1 MSCVTYMPQQ
11 THSAMELDDWQR
23 IEKTV
28 RWTGL
33 TVNSFALN
41 IGLNRS
47 ENLYRIKRGENG
59 ISKELA
65 EMITARYPELS
76 RAWLLTGE
84 GNMFIDGEGTRNPI
98 PAYDMDAAL
107 LAGMDHLPAAAYAM
121 SLPRAGHVT
130 FAALMLNRS
139 MEPDIPTGS
148 TLLLKECT
156 LDEIVPGY
164 PYLVASDS
172 ITAVR
177 TVRLSDDGERL
188 HLIASN
194 PQYGEITVERCRIV
208 KLYAVKGHI
217 HYNM

>member
-59 ISKELA
+59 VSKELA

-107 LAGMDHLPAAAYAM
+107 LAGLDHLPAAAYAM

-148 TLLLKECT
+148 TLLLKECS
-156 LDEIVPGY
+156 LDEIIPGY

-194 PQYGEITVERCRIV
+194 HQYGEITVERCRIV
-208 KLYAVKGHI
+208 RLYAVKGHI